1 MGLFLLKP
9 RSREDIAP
17 RAQGPDRKRQ
27 IGVLMGLASRDVQQH
42 VELAAL
48 TQELQKLGWADGR
61 NIRIDY
67 RWGDSDADRTWA
79 SAKELVELQPDVI
92 VAHTTSA
99 VSALAQQTR
108 TIPVVF
114 VLVSDPVGNGF
125 VEDWA
130 KPGGNITGF
139 TDFEMAVRGTK
150 SGSTALTMLHS
161 QTASFGL

>member
-1 MGLFLLKP
+1 MRRRGFIRLLGGAAALWP
-9 RSREDIAP
+9 LTV
-17 RAQGPDRKRQ
+17 RAQGPNRMRQ
-27 IGVLMGLASRDVQQH
+27 LGVLMGLASSDVQQR

-48 TQELQKLGWADGR
+48 TQELQKLGWADGH

-67 RWGDSDADRTWA
+67 RWGDSDADRTWT

-99 VSALAQQTR
+99 ASALAQQTR
-108 TIPVVF
+108 TIPIVF

-139 TDFEMAVRGTK
+139 TDFEPPMADK
-150 SGSTALTMLHS
+150 WLEL
-161 QTASFGL
+161 L